1 MNGFHFY
8 ATYNN
13 NITKVKLLINEKREK
28 EKIEKEKI
36 ENYLENE
43 KREKEKIEKDLK
55 NETY

>member
-28 EKIEKEKI
+28 EKIEK
-36 ENYLENE
+36 
-43 KREKEKIEKDLK
+43 DLK